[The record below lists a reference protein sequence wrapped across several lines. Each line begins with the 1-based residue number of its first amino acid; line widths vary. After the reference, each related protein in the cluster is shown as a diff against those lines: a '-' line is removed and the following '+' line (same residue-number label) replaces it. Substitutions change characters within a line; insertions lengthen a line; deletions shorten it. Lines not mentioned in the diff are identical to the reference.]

1 MQRSLLAWIDHRMI
15 GVLRDRDGIWSFR
28 YAPVWLEAPGNFALC
43 PGLPLQAEE
52 QLDGGTQ
59 RPVQWYFDNLLP
71 EEGQRVLLANAARV
85 DGADAFG
92 LLGHYGAE
100 SAGSL
105 TLLPPGAE
113 QAEGGL
119 RPLSDADLSAR
130 IAAMPS
136 VPLVEGALKRMSL
149 AGAQHKLAVVLQDS
163 QLFEPAGRTPSTHIL
178 KPDHPHPSYAH
189 SVVNEW
195 FVMILARRLGLAVPR
210 VERRYV
216 PQPVYL
222 IERFDRQQEA
232 EGWRRLHSIDACQV
246 LGLSAAYKYLE
257 GSVGRLSELAVA
269 CRSTAVARTA
279 LFQWLV
285 FNVLVGNTDA
295 HLKNLSFLV
304 SPAGFQLA
312 PFYDLICTAVYDTPA
327 FGQTRWP
334 AATTMAWPL
343 QGRARIAEID
353 RQCLMEAGEAMRIK
367 PATVARLL
375 NSLKSRIVGEAQAL
389 YAQVERENAELIAQ
403 RPELTAT
410 FAGELRCLRSILH
423 MVIAEQV
430 ARLS

>member
-1 MQRSLLAWIDHRMI
+1 MERTLLAWIDDQQI
-15 GVLRDRDGIWSFR
+15 GILSDHDGIWSFR
-28 YAPVWLEAPGNFALC
+28 YVPGWLEAPGRFALC
-43 PGLPLQAEE
+43 PDLPLQAGEH
-52 QLDGGTQ
+52 QDGSTR

-71 EEGQRVLLANAARV
+71 EEGQRILLASSARV

-113 QAEGGL
+113 HAEGGL
-119 RPLSDADLSAR
+119 RPLSDASLSTR

-136 VPLVEGALKRMSL
+136 VPLVKGALKRMSL
-149 AGAQHKLAVVLQDS
+149 AGAQHKLAVVLQDG
-163 QLFEPAGRTPSTHIL
+163 QLFEPSGRTPSTHIL

-189 SVVNEW
+189 SVINEW
-195 FVMILARRLGLAVPR
+195 FVMMLARRLGMAVPK

-222 IERFDRQQEA
+222 IERFDRQQNA

-257 GSVGRLSELAVA
+257 GSVGRLEQLART
-269 CRSTAVARTA
+269 CRSSAVARTA

-304 SPAGFQLA
+304 SPVGIQLA
-312 PFYDLICTAVYDTPA
+312 PFYDQICTAVYDTPA
-327 FGQTRWP
+327 FEQSRWP
-334 AATTMAWPL
+334 AATTLAWPL
-343 QGRARIAEID
+343 EGRTRISEIN
-353 RQCLMEAGEAMRIK
+353 RHCLLEAGEAMRIK

-375 NSLKSRIVGEAQAL
+375 DSLKGKIAGEARAL
-389 YAQVERENAELIAQ
+389 YAQVERENASLSAQ
-403 RPELTAT
+403 RPELAAT
-410 FAGELRCLRSILH
+410 FAGELRCLRAILH
-423 MVIAEQV
+423 VVIAEQV

>member
-1 MQRSLLAWIDHRMI
+1 MERTLLAWIDDQQLGI
-15 GVLRDRDGIWSFR
+15 LSDRDGIWSFR
-28 YAPVWLEAPGNFALC
+28 YVPGWLEAPGRFALS
-43 PGLPLQAEE
+43 PELPLQAGE
-52 QLDGGTQ
+52 QQDGSTR

-71 EEGQRVLLANAARV
+71 EEGQRILLASSARV

-113 QAEGGL
+113 HAEGGL
-119 RPLSDADLSAR
+119 RPLSDASLSAR

-149 AGAQHKLAVVLQDS
+149 AGTQHKLAVVLQDG
-163 QLFEPAGRTPSTHIL
+163 QLFEPSGRTPSTHIL

-189 SVVNEW
+189 SVINEW
-195 FVMILARRLGLAVPR
+195 FVMTLAHRLGLAVPK

-222 IERFDRQQEA
+222 IERFDRQQNA
-232 EGWRRLHSIDACQV
+232 EGWRRLRSIDACQV

-257 GSVGRLSELAVA
+257 GSVGRLEQLART
-269 CRSTAVARTA
+269 CRSSAVARTA

-304 SPAGFQLA
+304 SPVGIQLA
-312 PFYDLICTAVYDTPA
+312 PFYDQICTAVYDTPA
-327 FGQTRWP
+327 FEQSRWP
-334 AATTMAWPL
+334 AATTLAWPL
-343 QGRARIAEID
+343 EGRARISEIN
-353 RQCLMEAGEAMRIK
+353 RQCLLEAGEAMRIK

-375 NSLKSRIVGEAQAL
+375 DSLKDKIAGEARAL
-389 YAQVERENAELIAQ
+389 YAQVERENASLSAQ
-403 RPELTAT
+403 RPELAAT
-410 FAGELRCLRSILH
+410 FAGELRCLRAILH
-423 MVIAEQV
+423 VVIAEQV